1 MLWCFGG
8 SWVCFMLQTLLD
20 VFFGLD
26 SKIWIYCSL
35 RYTLWLFLA
44 AVQDA
49 WIVPGSTLDRPW
61 FDPESTLGERAD
73 PGSTQGRPH
82 VDP

>member
-26 SKIWIYCSL
+26 SSMVWIYCSL
-35 RYTLWLFLA
+35 RYQSTGVFLSS
-44 AVQDA
+44 
-49 WIVPGSTLDRPW
+49 WISVLYQPTVREVCSGAIPGRYP
-61 FDPESTLGERAD
+61 
-73 PGSTQGRPH
+73 
-82 VDP
+82 